1 MFELERLAIAFI
13 GSVIAALWDL
23 KTTDI
28 PDVLVA
34 GMVIVAL
41 AFGAGEGIS
50 TGDYTALTLSV
61 GTGLIFLAIGLIM
74 YFSGQWGG
82 GDGGLLVGIGM
93 LMSYL
98 NQDYISFPVAYLSN
112 IVITGVLY
120 SVLYASFLV
129 FRNKTLLKELK
140 SELKGMLTPLG
151 FLAAAL
157 LISISF
163 FFSAYYARIAAV
175 PIVMLVL
182 LVFYRFAKTIDKSFF
197 RKISSRDL
205 KVGDM
210 IGEDIPR
217 LKIGKK
223 LIRGLTAA
231 EVKRIQK
238 MKKTVLIREGIRFGP
253 VFPIALLLTVLYGNI
268 LFGLFL

>member
-112 IVITGVLY
+112 IVIVGVGW
-120 SVLYASFLV
+120 SIVYASYIISGNRSLFAALRKE
-129 FRNKTLLKELK
+129 FGKTLL
-140 SELKGMLTPLG
+140 SFGMLLIIVGLG
-151 FLAAAL
+151 LSSLLFFYFYPRIVAIPIIIIILYILYRLAK
-157 LISISF
+157 
-163 FFSAYYARIAAV
+163 
-175 PIVMLVL
+175 IVD
-182 LVFYRFAKTIDKSFF
+182 ASFF
-197 RKISSRDL
+197 RKISSKDL

-238 MKKTVLIREGIRFGP
+238 MKKTVLIREGI
-253 VFPIALLLTVLYGNI
+253 
-268 LFGLFL
+268 